1 MLKLKYTRI
10 VLSAKQFKL
19 LEEMKWI
26 ATAVFFSSCGHFPS
40 LNGLLEQQV
49 LSPEGRF

>member
-26 ATAVFFSSCGHFPS
+26 ATAVFSVVVAIF
-40 LNGLLEQQV
+40 LL
-49 LSPEGRF
+49 LMGYSNNKL